1 MRTRISSTSPAT
13 ETVNAILYSNLKFC
27 AGRLA
32 NLHWFVSRAT
42 RQVIKLYK
50 RHIISLVEAVGG
62 NGMKLKYVKLWG
74 VKYVGDGDIEDGESE
89 FKQANIVGV

>member
-1 MRTRISSTSPAT
+1 M
-13 ETVNAILYSNLKFC
+13 
-27 AGRLA
+27 
-32 NLHWFVSRAT
+32 
-42 RQVIKLYK
+42 IKLYK